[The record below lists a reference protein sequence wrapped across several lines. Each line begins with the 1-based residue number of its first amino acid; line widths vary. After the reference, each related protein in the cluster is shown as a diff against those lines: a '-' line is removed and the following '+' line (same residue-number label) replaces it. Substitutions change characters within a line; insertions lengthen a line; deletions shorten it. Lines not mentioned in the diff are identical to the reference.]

1 MWKLK
6 RWQIVCSPVRTGGT
20 MKKLTALA
28 AIPLFAGFLMAQD
41 QGQSQSQTKTETRTT
56 TTNESNNTFTG
67 TLVDASCRT
76 SQTAHRESSETT
88 HPDENTTKT
97 TSSKSDSYTTECP
110 ITTSTTNFG
119 LMTENGQYVSF
130 DQPSNTRVIEVMK
143 KNKDWSRNMSS
154 HKPVRVTVVGNRRGD
169 TVVVESIK

>member
-1 MWKLK
+1 
-6 RWQIVCSPVRTGGT
+6 
-20 MKKLTALA
+20 MKKLTAIA
-28 AIPLFAGFLMAQD
+28 AIPLFAGFLMAQ
-41 QGQSQSQTKTETRTT
+41 SQSGSQTQTESRTTETHTT
-56 TTNESNNTFTG
+56 TQSDSNNTWTG
-67 TLVDASCRT
+67 TLVDASCHT

-97 TSSKSDSYTTECP
+97 TTSKSDSYTTECP
-110 ITTSTTNFG
+110 ITTSTSSFG

-154 HKPVRVTVVGNRRGD
+154 HKPVKVTVVGNRRGD

>member
-1 MWKLK
+1 
-6 RWQIVCSPVRTGGT
+6 

-41 QGQSQSQTKTETRTT
+41 NASQSQSQTETRTT
-56 TTNESNNTFTG
+56 TTTSNTFTG

-97 TSSKSDSYTTECP
+97 TSTKSDSYTTECP
-110 ITTSTTNFG
+110 VTMTTTSFG
-119 LMTENGQYVSF
+119 LVTPEGQYVSF
-130 DQPSNTRVIEVMK
+130 DQPSNTRVIEVVK
-143 KNKDWSRNMSS
+143 KNKMWTRDINEK
-154 HKPVRVTVVGNRRGD
+154 KPVKVTVVGNRRGD

>member
-1 MWKLK
+1 
-6 RWQIVCSPVRTGGT
+6 
-20 MKKLTALA
+20 MKKLTAIA
-28 AIPLFAGFLMAQD
+28 AIPLFAGFLMAQ
-41 QGQSQSQTKTETRTT
+41 SQSGSQTQTESRTTETHTT
-56 TTNESNNTFTG
+56 TQSDSNNTFTG
-67 TLVDASCRT
+67 TLVDASCHT

-97 TSSKSDSYTTECP
+97 TTSKSDSYTTECP
-110 ITTSTTNFG
+110 VTTTTTNFG
-119 LMTENGQYVSF
+119 LMTDNGQFVSF

-154 HKPVRVTVVGNRRGD
+154 HKPVKVTVVGNRRGD

>member
-1 MWKLK
+1 
-6 RWQIVCSPVRTGGT
+6 
-20 MKKLTALA
+20 MKKLTAIA
-28 AIPLFAGFLMAQD
+28 AIPLFAGFLMAQGQ
-41 QGQSQSQTKTETRTT
+41 QGSQTQTESRTTETHTT
-56 TTNESNNTFTG
+56 TQSDSNNTFTG
-67 TLVDASCRT
+67 TLVDASCHT

-97 TSSKSDSYTTECP
+97 TTTKSDSYMTECP
-110 ITTSTTNFG
+110 VTTTTTNFG
-119 LMTENGQYVSF
+119 LMTDNGQFVSF

-154 HKPVRVTVVGNRRGD
+154 HKPVKVTVVGNRRGD

>member
-1 MWKLK
+1 
-6 RWQIVCSPVRTGGT
+6 
-20 MKKLTALA
+20 MKKLTAIA
-28 AIPLFAGFLMAQD
+28 AIPLFAGFLMAQ
-41 QGQSQSQTKTETRTT
+41 SQSGSQTQTESRTTETRTT
-56 TTNESNNTFTG
+56 QTDESNATFTG
-67 TLVDASCRT
+67 TLVDASCHT

-97 TSSKSDSYTTECP
+97 TTSKSDSYTTECP

-154 HKPVRVTVVGNRRGD
+154 HKPVKVTVVGNRRGD